1 MPSKDKLNSIK
12 NTIIEQ
18 TEALSNMI
26 NEMDNSILKAI
37 NLLNKRKGKIIIT
50 GLGKSGHIGRK
61 ISATL
66 SSTGSTAIYINC
78 SEASHGDLGMIEK
91 NDVIIALSKSGE
103 TKEMIPL
110 INYAKTYKNKLIA
123 ITAKSNSFLSKNAHV
138 SCLIPNIKESC
149 PLNLAPTTSTTM
161 MLVLGDAIAIEL
173 MKIKK
178 FKKEDFKKN
187 HPGGMLGKSLLAV
200 ENIMH
205 IGKNIPLI
213 NISEKMSTALLK
225 MTSNG
230 FGCVGV
236 VSNDNELQGII
247 TDGDLRRN
255 ISKNFLKLPI
265 KTVMTKKPLT
275 INRQKSVMDAL
286 EIMNRKK
293 ITALFITETNSNKP
307 LGILHIHDCLKIG

>member
-103 TKEMIPL
+103 TKEMIP
-110 INYAKTYKNKLIA
+110 
-123 ITAKSNSFLSKNAHV
+123 
-138 SCLIPNIKESC
+138 
-149 PLNLAPTTSTTM
+149 
-161 MLVLGDAIAIEL
+161 
-173 MKIKK
+173 
-178 FKKEDFKKN
+178 
-187 HPGGMLGKSLLAV
+187 
-200 ENIMH
+200 
-205 IGKNIPLI
+205 
-213 NISEKMSTALLK
+213 
-225 MTSNG
+225 
-230 FGCVGV
+230 
-236 VSNDNELQGII
+236 
-247 TDGDLRRN
+247 
-255 ISKNFLKLPI
+255 PI
-265 KTVMTKKPLT
+265 K
-275 INRQKSVMDAL
+275 
-286 EIMNRKK
+286 
-293 ITALFITETNSNKP
+293 
-307 LGILHIHDCLKIG
+307 ILCS